1 MATAKPAAL
10 DWMTIG
16 ALAQSAGVGVETVRY
31 YQRRALLP
39 QPVRQYGSIRRY
51 GSADAARLRFIR
63 RAQELGFTLDEIA
76 ELLKLQDGADRRA
89 IRRIARARLEQVE
102 SRVAD
107 LQRMR
112 RALQH
117 VIDDCEHAPGA
128 PRCPIIEAIDP
139 GQSDS

>member
-1 MATAKPAAL
+1 
-10 DWMTIG
+10 MTIG
-16 ALAQSAGVGVETVRY
+16 ALAQSAGVGVETIRY

-39 QPVRQYGSIRRY
+39 QPPRHYGSIRRY
-51 GSADAARLRFIR
+51 GPADAARLRFIR
-63 RAQELGFTLDEIA
+63 RAQELGFTLEEIG
-76 ELLKLQDGADRRA
+76 ELLKLQDGTDRRA

-139 GQSDS
+139 GQSDA

>member
-1 MATAKPAAL
+1 MATARPAAQFG
-10 DWMTIG
+10 MTIG
-16 ALAQSAGVGVETVRY
+16 ALAQSAGVGVETIRY

-39 QPVRQYGSIRRY
+39 RPPRHYGSIRRY
-51 GSADAARLRFIR
+51 GPADAARLRFIR
-63 RAQELGFTLDEIA
+63 RAQELGFTLEEIG
-76 ELLKLQDGADRRA
+76 ELLKLQDGTDRRA

-139 GQSDS
+139 GQSDA